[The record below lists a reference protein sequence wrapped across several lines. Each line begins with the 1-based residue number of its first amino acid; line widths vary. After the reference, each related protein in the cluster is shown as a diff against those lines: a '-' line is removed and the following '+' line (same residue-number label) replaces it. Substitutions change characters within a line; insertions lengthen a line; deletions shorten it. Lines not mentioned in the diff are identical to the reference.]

1 MLPLLMLTLL
11 ACHKT
16 PAVEEPPPTEV
27 VAAESEET
35 PVAIQPTDVT
45 ADWPGT
51 EQQFAIYRTL
61 SHRDGIPECAVVTA
75 DSADALG
82 DLVFIAE
89 NIPLPPQAGMLAAS
103 CVLSDHAEAGVETL
117 VQWSTNPETAGLA
130 RLVFG
135 KLGVLS
141 PQVSAAVREAALAG
155 PHAALVPD
163 PG

>member
-1 MLPLLMLTLL
+1 MLSLLMLTLL

-16 PAVEEPPPTEV
+16 PVVEELPATEV
-27 VAAESEET
+27 VAAEPDET
-35 PVAIQPTDVT
+35 PVFTPPAE
-45 ADWPGT
+45 ASNDWPGT
-51 EQQFAIYRTL
+51 AQQLAIHRVL
-61 SHRDGIPECAVVTA
+61 SHRDGIPGCAVVTA
-75 DSADALG
+75 DSEDALG

-130 RLVFG
+130 RLIFG
-135 KLGVLS
+135 KLDVL
-141 PQVSAAVREAALAG
+141 PTDVSVAVREAALAG

>member
-16 PAVEEPPPTEV
+16 PVVEEPPPTEV
-27 VAAESEET
+27 VAAEPEET
-35 PVAIQPTDVT
+35 PTVVQPTNTTD
-45 ADWPGT
+45 DWPGT
-51 EQQFAIYRTL
+51 DQQFTIYRTL
-61 SHRDGIPECAVVTA
+61 SLRDGIPECAVVTA

-89 NIPLPPQAGMLAAS
+89 NIPLPPQAGMLAAN
-103 CVLSDHAEAGVETL
+103 CVLSEHAEAAVENL
-117 VQWSTNPETAGLA
+117 VRWSTSPETAGLA

-135 KLGVLS
+135 KLDVL
-141 PQVSAAVREAALAG
+141 PLEVSTVVREAALAG